1 MQDSNLTDKHFKFT
15 MPLTKGYE
23 GQDGYYHVAFQLS
36 TTDRDLQDDEMTQN
50 AIDTMVEEAKH
61 IAINGNHD
69 HGLKELIGPVTKA
82 WKDEN
87 HNLWVDTKV
96 RKNWEDDIRDL
107 VKSGTPLGG
116 SIEGKATKTI
126 VEDGKTKIDAVKLYG
141 GALTDI
147 PANWNTRGSAQEV
160 KGGCPGSMCS
170 QIMKSLDIPI
180 VKGWDGSASNYTD
193 EQYKKACLYCDPK
206 VGTGNMTIKSGCKL
220 PVRTPNGVLDEG
232 GVKSAYAAMQ
242 GARNSPDIPKEA
254 KSKIMNKLKDYYK
267 ELGLTDLGPLKTDKS
282 KNLEVNTMTE
292 EIKDDNLDKTV
303 KETIIGVF
311 KSLIPKEEPK
321 IEEPV
326 IEKKVELELEKAK
339 KGAVCP
345 ECGAAIDCDGDNDV
359 SKTVDIEIKK
369 TLEDK
374 DTLIK
379 SLEDKLAEKDTKLIE
394 KEHSELVTKAL
405 ELTKKVDKKTE
416 IKDEKGLIKHLKS
429 LDVDVETDLDKS
441 IESYS
446 QGLKMALKTIPQ
458 GDLPNIVDKTV
469 TKEKKTISDKEFEK
483 TLELMKKIENKGK
496 QEE

>member
-1 MQDSNLTDKHFKFT
+1 MQDSNLTSKEFDFFMPIIKDIDNNNNFSYIKLGVASGLKDK
-15 MPLTKGYE
+15 
-23 GQDGYYHVAFQLS
+23 
-36 TTDRDLQDDEMTQN
+36 QDDTLSENFLNSIVKQLKTGLS
-50 AIDTMVEEAKH
+50 IDGSTLPIPADDNHKEGLQSIIGAAHDAWIEDNKVMAKFS
-61 IAINGNHD
+61 IADQWIPVIK
-69 HGLKELIGPVTKA
+69 GLIKA
-82 WKDEN
+82 G
-87 HNLWVDTKV
+87 
-96 RKNWEDDIRDL
+96 
-107 VKSGTPLGG
+107 VKLGG
-116 SIEGKATKTI
+116 SIKGKATAYNDNGEI
-126 VEDGKTKIDAVKLYG
+126 DDGFITKIAI
-141 GALTDI
+141 TDT
-147 PANWNTRGSAQEV
+147 PAAWDLRGTLAP
-160 KGGCPGSMCS
+160 CPNGICQ
-170 QIMKSLDIPI
+170 QISKSLDLN
-180 VKGWDGSASNYTD
+180 KSWDGSAGRFTD
-193 EQYKKACLYCDPK
+193 EQYKVSCLYCDPK
-206 VGTGNMTIKSGCKL
+206 VGTGDMTIKSGCKL
-220 PVRTPNGVLDEG
+220 PVKDPDGTLNPA
-232 GVKSAYAAMQ
+232 GVKAAYASMM
-242 GARNSPDIPKEA
+242 GARNSPNIPESA
-254 KSKIMNKLKDYYK
+254 KSKIMGKLKDYYK

-292 EIKDDNLDKTV
+292 EIKDDNMDKTL
-303 KETIIGVF
+303 KETLINVF

-326 IEKKVELELEKAK
+326 IEKKVEPELEKAK